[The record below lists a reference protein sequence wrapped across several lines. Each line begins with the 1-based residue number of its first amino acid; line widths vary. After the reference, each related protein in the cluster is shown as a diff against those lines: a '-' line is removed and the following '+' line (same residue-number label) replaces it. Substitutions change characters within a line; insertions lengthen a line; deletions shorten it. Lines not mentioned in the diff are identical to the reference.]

1 MLTSCNI
8 LYRKGVILIM
18 EYVNELDKVTVGAAK
33 KEAALKIHRLTFWEA
48 TMLVVGSTIGS
59 GVLGLAYASRSAGWP
74 VLLTWLVI
82 AGFFSLV
89 SMLYVVETTMRT
101 KEPMQLSGLAQRY
114 VGKVGSWA
122 IFFSVGATSFCSLIA
137 YTSGC
142 GRILSELFG
151 ISVEMGSLL
160 FAVPATVIVWLGLKA
175 TGVAEKFLSSGM
187 VVLLILLVGGSFL
200 SANVPVANILYAN
213 WKYAV
218 PVFNITVFCYAV
230 QYIVPEL
237 SRGLSHRPQQVVPSI
252 AAAFL
257 ISLVILAVVPFAVF
271 LMLPVEQITEV
282 ASIAWGKALGHQ
294 IFFIVVNLFAF
305 CAMLTSYWAIAES
318 FLTNMVE
325 RLGFKSETDIKT
337 RAFCLITIAVP
348 PFILAYSGLVSFVN
362 AIFSAGT
369 FGGIIMS
376 IMPVAMLRSARK
388 HGDQDPIWKCCGWI
402 SHPIMQGVVIA
413 VFISAGIYALLS
425 ICGMLPAAW

>member
-1 MLTSCNI
+1 
-8 LYRKGVILIM
+8 M
-18 EYVNELDKVTVGAAK
+18 EYVNELDKVTVGAAQ

-74 VLLTWLVI
+74 VLLIWLVI
-82 AGFFSLV
+82 AGVFSFV

-114 VGKVGSWA
+114 IGKAGSWV

-142 GRILSELFG
+142 GKILSELFG
-151 ISVEMGSLL
+151 ISVQIGSLL

-175 TGVAEKFLSSGM
+175 TGIAEKFLSSGM

-200 SANVPVANILYAN
+200 SAKVPVSDILYAN
-213 WKYAV
+213 WTYAV

-237 SRGLSHRPQQVVPSI
+237 SRGLSHRPQQIVPSI

-271 LMLPVEQITEV
+271 LMLPVGEITEV
-282 ASIAWGKALGHQ
+282 ASLAWGKALGHQ

-318 FLTNMVE
+318 FLTNMVD
-325 RLGFKSETDIKT
+325 RLGFKSETDIKN
-337 RAFCLITIAVP
+337 RACCLIAIAVP

-376 IMPVAMLRSARK
+376 ILPVVMLRSARR
-388 HGDQDPIWKCCGWI
+388 HGDQNPIWKCGWTA
-402 SHPIMQGVVIA
+402 HPIMQGLVVA
-413 VFISAGIYALLS
+413 VFLSAGVYAVLS

>member
-1 MLTSCNI
+1 
-8 LYRKGVILIM
+8 M

-200 SANVPVANILYAN
+200 SANVPVSDILYAN

-318 FLTNMVE
+318 FLTNMVD

-388 HGDQDPIWKCCGWI
+388 HGDQAPIWKCCGWI
-402 SHPIMQGVVIA
+402 SHPMMQGLVIA

>member
-74 VLLTWLVI
+74 VLLTWLVT

-160 FAVPATVIVWLGLKA
+160 FAIPATVIVWLGLKA

-200 SANVPVANILYAN
+200 SANVPVADILYAN

-318 FLTNMVE
+318 FLTNMVD

>member
-1 MLTSCNI
+1 
-8 LYRKGVILIM
+8 M
-18 EYVNELDKVTVGAAK
+18 EYVNELDKTAVSAAK
-33 KEAALKIHRLTFWEA
+33 KEGALKIHCLTFWEA

-74 VLLTWLVI
+74 VLVIWLVI

-101 KEPMQLSGLAQRY
+101 QASLQLSGLAQRY
-114 VGKVGSWA
+114 VGKFGSWA

-142 GRILSELFG
+142 GKILSELFG
-151 ISVEMGSLL
+151 ISVQVGSLL
-160 FAVPATVIVWLGLKA
+160 FAVPATIIVWLGLKA

-200 SANVPVANILYAN
+200 SANVPVSDIFYAN

-237 SRGLSHRPQQVVPSI
+237 SRGLSHKPQQVVPSI
-252 AAAFL
+252 VAAFF
-257 ISLVILAVVPFAVF
+257 ISLIILAIVPFAVF
-271 LMLPVEQITEV
+271 LMLPVQEITEV
-282 ASIAWGKALGHQ
+282 ASLAWGKALGHQ

-318 FLTNMVE
+318 FLTNMVD
-325 RLGFKSETDIKT
+325 RLGFKSETDIKI
-337 RAFCLITIAVP
+337 RAFCLLTIVVP

-362 AIFSAGT
+362 AIFCAGT

-376 IMPVAMLRSARK
+376 ILPVVMLRNARK
-388 HGDQDPIWKCCGWI
+388 HGDTQPIWKCGWI
-402 SHPIMQGVVIA
+402 AHPIMQGLVIA
-413 VFISAGIYALLS
+413 IFISAGIYAVLS

>member
-142 GRILSELFG
+142 GRILSEVFG

-200 SANVPVANILYAN
+200 SANVPVADILYAN

-318 FLTNMVE
+318 FLTNMVD

>member
-200 SANVPVANILYAN
+200 SANVPVADILYAN

-271 LMLPVEQITEV
+271 LILPVEQITEV

-318 FLTNMVE
+318 FLTNMVD

>member
-1 MLTSCNI
+1 
-8 LYRKGVILIM
+8 M
-18 EYVNELDKVTVGAAK
+18 EYVNELDKVTVGAAQ

-101 KEPMQLSGLAQRY
+101 KAPMQLSGLAQRY

-142 GRILSELFG
+142 GKILSELFG
-151 ISVEMGSLL
+151 VSVEMGSLL
-160 FAVPATVIVWLGLKA
+160 FAVPATVIVWLGLKV
-175 TGVAEKFLSSGM
+175 TGIAEKFLSSGM
-187 VVLLILLVGGSFL
+187 VVLLFLLVGGSFL
-200 SANVPVANILYAN
+200 SANVPVSDILYAN

-237 SRGLSHRPQQVVPSI
+237 SRGLAHRPQQVVPSI

-271 LMLPVEQITEV
+271 LMLPVEDITEV

-318 FLTNMVE
+318 FLTNMVD

-337 RAFCLITIAVP
+337 RAFCLVTIAVP

-388 HGDQDPIWKCCGWI
+388 HGDQKPIWKCGTWI
-402 SHPIMQGVVIA
+402 SHPIMQGLVAA
-413 VFISAGIYALLS
+413 VFLSAGIYALLS

>member
-151 ISVEMGSLL
+151 ISVGMGSLL

-200 SANVPVANILYAN
+200 SANVPVADILYAN

-318 FLTNMVE
+318 FLTNMVD

>member
-200 SANVPVANILYAN
+200 SANVPVADILYAN

-318 FLTNMVE
+318 FLTNMVD

>member
-33 KEAALKIHRLTFWEA
+33 KEAALKIHHLTFWEA

-74 VLLTWLVI
+74 VLLTWLVT
-82 AGFFSLV
+82 AGFFSFV

-200 SANVPVANILYAN
+200 SANVPVADILYAN

-318 FLTNMVE
+318 FLTNMVD

>member
-74 VLLTWLVI
+74 VLLTWLVT

-200 SANVPVANILYAN
+200 SANVPVADILYAN

-318 FLTNMVE
+318 FLTNMVD

>member
-82 AGFFSLV
+82 AGFFSFV

-200 SANVPVANILYAN
+200 SANVPVADILYAN

-318 FLTNMVE
+318 FLTNMVD

>member
-1 MLTSCNI
+1 
-8 LYRKGVILIM
+8 M
-18 EYVNELDKVTVGAAK
+18 EYVNELDKVTVGAAQ

-82 AGFFSLV
+82 AGFFSFV

-187 VVLLILLVGGSFL
+187 VALLILLVGGSFL
-200 SANVPVANILYAN
+200 SANVPVADILYAN

-318 FLTNMVE
+318 FLTNMVD

>member
-187 VVLLILLVGGSFL
+187 VVLLILLIGGSFL
-200 SANVPVANILYAN
+200 SANVPVADILYAN

-318 FLTNMVE
+318 FLTNMVD